1 MKPQLKHVGI
11 YVNDIDRMEQFYTRV
26 FDLKVTDRGR
36 VPRLDNRQI
45 VFMSGAVDAHHQMVL
60 LAGKDPASGPSVV
73 FQFSFYLE
81 TLSELRAIRD
91 RLQAEGATDIKAICH
106 GNAWS
111 VYAQDPE
118 GNGLEAY
125 LDTPWHVPQPHGV
138 PFDLLQSDE
147 TIMAQTLEHV
157 TATPGFRHRDEWMR
171 GQAQL
176 LKA

>member
-26 FDLKVTDRGR
+26 FDLKVTDRGQ

-60 LAGKDPASGPSVV
+60 LAGKDPTSGPSVV

-81 TLSELRAIRD
+81 SLSELRTIRD
-91 RLQAEGATDIKAICH
+91 RWRPRPATDIKAICH

-138 PFDLLQSDE
+138 PFDLSQSDE
-147 TIMAQTLEHV
+147 TIMAQTLAHV
-157 TATPGFRHRDEWMR
+157 KATPGFRHRDDWMR
-171 GQAQL
+171 EQAQL
-176 LKA
+176 LNA

>member
-26 FDLKVTDRGR
+26 FDLKVTDRGP

-81 TLSELRAIRD
+81 SLSELRTIRD

-138 PFDLLQSDE
+138 PFDLSQSDE
-147 TIMAQTLEHV
+147 TIMARTLAHV
-157 TATPGFRHRDEWMR
+157 KATPGFRHRDDWMR
-171 GQAQL
+171 EQAQL
-176 LKA
+176 LNA

>member
-1 MKPQLKHVGI
+1 MRPQLKHVGI
-11 YVNDIDRMEQFYTRV
+11 FVDDIDRMEHFYTRV
-26 FDLKVTDRGR
+26 FGLVVTDRGQ
-36 VPRLDNRQI
+36 VPRLDNRRI
-45 VFMSGAVDAHHQMVL
+45 TFMSAAPDAHHQFVL

-73 FQFSFYLE
+73 FQFSFHLQS
-81 TLSELRAIRD
+81 LSELRTIRD

-138 PFDLLQSDE
+138 PFDLSQSDAVIE
-147 TIMAQTLEHV
+147 AQTLAQV
-157 TATPGFRHRDEWMR
+157 MATPGFRPRDEWLGEQQR
-171 GQAQL
+171 ILAN
-176 LKA
+176 

>member
-1 MKPQLKHVGI
+1 MRPQLKHVGI
-11 YVNDIDRMEQFYTRV
+11 YVHDIDRMESFYTRV
-26 FDLKVTDRGR
+26 FNLVVTDRGQ
-36 VPRLDNRQI
+36 VPRLNNRKI
-45 VFMSGAVDAHHQMVL
+45 VFMSAAADAHHQFVL

-81 TLSELRAIRD
+81 SLSELRTIRD
-91 RLQAEGATDIKAICH
+91 RLQAEGASDIKAICH

-138 PFDLLQSDE
+138 PFDLSQSDE
-147 TIMAQTLEHV
+147 AITAQTLAHV
-157 TATPGFRHRDEWMR
+157 KATPGFRHRDEWMR
-171 GQAQL
+171 EQQQL
-176 LKA
+176 LNV